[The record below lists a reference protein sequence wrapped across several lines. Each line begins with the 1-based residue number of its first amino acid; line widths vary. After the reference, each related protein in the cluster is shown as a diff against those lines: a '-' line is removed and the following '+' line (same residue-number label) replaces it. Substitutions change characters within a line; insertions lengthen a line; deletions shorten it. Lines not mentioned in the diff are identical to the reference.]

1 GDRETFENYY
11 RKQRKKQA
19 RLVLQPQ
26 SNMSN
31 MSNMQETVDPGD
43 RGGLMRY
50 FNQIVGF
57 FLVEDHVLHST
68 QGLLT
73 RAFTDELWNMA
84 LSKITAVLRTHS
96 SYCSDPDLVLQLKN
110 LIVIFADTLQG
121 YGYPVNRLFDLLFE
135 IRDQY
140 NETLLKK
147 WALVFREIFELDN
160 YSPIPV
166 ETEEEYKSVVSR
178 FPFHDAEIEK

>member
-1 GDRETFENYY
+1 MRPVCLHEATGVYLHEASLPPHEAKACLHEKAGSNTFLFPFDCDGLPP
-11 RKQRKKQA
+11 
-19 RLVLQPQ
+19 RLPPLPFQ
-26 SNMSN
+26 
-31 MSNMQETVDPGD
+31 
-43 RGGLMRY
+43 
-50 FNQIVGF
+50 
-57 FLVEDHVLHST
+57 
-68 QGLLT
+68 
-73 RAFTDELWNMA
+73 
-84 LSKITAVLRTHS
+84 

-178 FPFHDAEIEK
+178 FPFHDAEIEKQDFPKKLPMSQSVPQIYVQVKEFIYASLKFSESLHRR

>member
-1 GDRETFENYY
+1 MP
-11 RKQRKKQA
+11 
-19 RLVLQPQ
+19 LVCNHP
-26 SNMSN
+26 
-31 MSNMQETVDPGD
+31 
-43 RGGLMRY
+43 
-50 FNQIVGF
+50 
-57 FLVEDHVLHST
+57 
-68 QGLLT
+68 
-73 RAFTDELWNMA
+73 
-84 LSKITAVLRTHS
+84 LS
-96 SYCSDPDLVLQLKN
+96 
-110 LIVIFADTLQG
+110 LQG

-178 FPFHDAEIEK
+178 FPFHDAEIEKVCPSFNTLFF